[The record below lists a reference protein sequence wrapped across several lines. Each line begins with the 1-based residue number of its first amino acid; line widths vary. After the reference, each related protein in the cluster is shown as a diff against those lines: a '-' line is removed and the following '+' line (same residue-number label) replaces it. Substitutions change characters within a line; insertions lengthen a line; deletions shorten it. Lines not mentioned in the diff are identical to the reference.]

1 MEEAEII
8 LKNILGAGVRGLLDY
23 LSRPEKSNTTDH
35 KNVQRIPDLHQPYLA
50 LHQRTRHAKP
60 AAGFSGLPTLPGR
73 GLDVDHGRR
82 ALLLQG
88 DAPDDLVARRNVTPE
103 SMRRAVDKPGG
114 DGKEVGGGAVAPFMT
129 NLAGRTPREM
139 SKEIGVLRRL
149 RPNLKKAVS
158 HLVLSH
164 DPTQR
169 KLTEKEWEEAVRIA
183 LHTHGANQAGFAA
196 WRHTDT
202 DHDHVHI
209 FFCRVLPDGQV
220 VSDSHN
226 YIKNETAA
234 RQIERTLMLDA
245 PTPTQAD
252 DRPGDRQASH
262 NAKRRAARLGEAD
275 PAGIRP
281 QAVRQVL
288 VQAQDRD
295 HFIKLLADL
304 KIEAEFD
311 RRGATQEIY
320 GWRLRP
326 AGTETWLK
334 ASSLAKD
341 LSWPKISHRFM
352 QTAEQPSP
360 AMLAAPVE
368 LAPRTAGSYDRA
380 PAMVRRS
387 LQNNF
392 PQNGGRS
399 LGSSPDVFEPRKPLL
414 DLQKLQGVDVGPLS
428 KSLLVLGGALINFS
442 AEVVQKIVEFIRRL
456 LQRLGIGL
464 RPSPL
469 QTYEH
474 PAKVELI
481 YEPVMNSSDVVGAP
495 VSTNGRESIDDAAQK
510 VLDVVEAIGQK
521 NAELLPAGE
530 GRAEL
535 AEALRKEFST
545 AGAAGSSDPFADM
558 FADAPES
565 AQVGA
570 PVAAG
575 ASAFAGFKTALAAL
589 KAADAAVKKA
599 SSKDLPDL
607 PIYFDTRPE
616 RNAERDQAA
625 KNHRQIQL
633 QYDDWKSKNR
643 VAAGL
648 GLDPLGLK
656 KELADAFV
664 VLQHHRAQAAAAA
677 KKDDEYTALVRRA
690 PAATVFVPPQ
700 IMAERE
706 MAIAAA
712 RQAKMR
718 LDSKI
723 SLVIE
728 PLRINSMLAPK
739 LAQVASDLKSL
750 DRRFDR
756 FLTDP
761 AADINFAVEFE
772 DVLQQVRQL
781 KLVEDR
787 RNGAHQVNAD
797 TDDAAFD
804 GPRG

>member
-23 LSRPEKSNTTDH
+23 LSQPEKSTTTDH

-245 PTPTQAD
+245 PTSTPDD
-252 DRPGDRQASH
+252 DRPGDRQASYS
-262 NAKRRAARLGEAD
+262 AKRRATRLGEAD
-275 PAGIRP
+275 PTGIRP

-288 VQAQDRD
+288 AQAQDRD

-311 RRGATQEIY
+311 RRGAAQEIY

-326 AGTETWLK
+326 AGTATWLK

-392 PQNGGRS
+392 PQNGVRS

-414 DLQKLQGVDVGPLS
+414 DLQKLQGVDAGPLS
-428 KSLLVLGGALINFS
+428 KSLLILGGALINFS
-442 AEVVQKIVEFIRRL
+442 AEVILKIVEFVRRL
-456 LQRLGIGL
+456 LQKLGIGV
-464 RPSPL
+464 RPSAL

-474 PAKVELI
+474 PSKVPLV
-481 YEPVMNSSDVVGAP
+481 YEPVVTGTDAAALPNGGKDVDG
-495 VSTNGRESIDDAAQK
+495 AAQK
-510 VLDVVEAIGQK
+510 VLDVVESIGQK
-521 NAELLPAGE
+521 NTDLLPAGE

-535 AEALRKEFST
+535 AAALQKEFLT

-558 FADAPES
+558 FANAPEPVQVDAS
-565 AQVGA
+565 AA
-570 PVAAG
+570 PG
-575 ASAFAGFKTALAAL
+575 ASAFAEFKTALEAL
-589 KAADAAVKKA
+589 KTADAAVKKA
-599 SSKDLPDL
+599 GSNDSPDL
-607 PIYFDTRPE
+607 PIYFDARPE

-625 KNHRQIQL
+625 RNHRQIQL

-677 KKDDEYTALVRRA
+677 KKDDEYTALVRRT
-690 PAATVFVPPQ
+690 PTAAVPVPPQ
-700 IMAERE
+700 IMAERGT
-706 MAIAAA
+706 AIAAA
-712 RQAKMR
+712 RLAKMR
-718 LDSKI
+718 LDEKI
-723 SLVIE
+723 SSVIE

-761 AADINFAVEFE
+761 AADINFSVEFE

-781 KLVEDR
+781 KLAEDR

-797 TDDAAFD
+797 IDDAASFD

>member
-1 MEEAEII
+1 
-8 LKNILGAGVRGLLDY
+8 
-23 LSRPEKSNTTDH
+23 
-35 KNVQRIPDLHQPYLA
+35 
-50 LHQRTRHAKP
+50 
-60 AAGFSGLPTLPGR
+60 
-73 GLDVDHGRR
+73 
-82 ALLLQG
+82 
-88 DAPDDLVARRNVTPE
+88 
-103 SMRRAVDKPGG
+103 MRRAVDKRGG
-114 DGKEVGGGAVAPFMT
+114 DGEEVGGGAVAPFLT

-139 SKEIGVLRRL
+139 SREIGVLRRL

-164 DPTQR
+164 DPKQR

-183 LHTHGANQAGFAA
+183 LDTHGANQAGFAA

-202 DHDHVHI
+202 DHDHLHI

-226 YIKNETAA
+226 FIKNETAA

-245 PTPTQAD
+245 PTSTPDD
-252 DRPGDRQASH
+252 DRPGDRQASYS
-262 NAKRRAARLGEAD
+262 AKRRATRLGEAD
-275 PAGIRP
+275 PTGIRP

-288 VQAQDRD
+288 AQAQDRD
-295 HFIKLLADL
+295 HFIKLLAEL

-311 RRGATQEIY
+311 RRGVTQEIY

-326 AGTETWLK
+326 AGAEAWLK

-360 AMLAAPVE
+360 VMLAAPIE
-368 LAPRTAGSYDRA
+368 LAPRAAGSYDRA

-392 PQNGGRS
+392 PQNGVRSS
-399 LGSSPDVFEPRKPLL
+399 LGSSPEVFEPRKPLL
-414 DLQKLQGVDVGPLS
+414 DLQKLQGVDAGPLS
-428 KSLLVLGGALINFS
+428 KSLLILGGALINFS
-442 AEVVQKIVEFIRRL
+442 AEVILKIVEFVRRL
-456 LQRLGIGL
+456 LQKLGIGV
-464 RPSPL
+464 RPSAL

-474 PAKVELI
+474 PSKVPLV
-481 YEPVMNSSDVVGAP
+481 YEPVVTGTDAAALPNGGKDVDG
-495 VSTNGRESIDDAAQK
+495 AAQK

-521 NAELLPAGE
+521 NTELLPAGE

-535 AEALRKEFST
+535 AEALQREFST

-558 FADAPES
+558 FSNTPEPV
-565 AQVGA
+565 QVGA
-570 PVAAG
+570 SAAPG
-575 ASAFAGFKTALAAL
+575 VSAFAGFKAALAAL
-589 KAADAAVKKA
+589 KTADAAVKKA

-616 RNAERDQAA
+616 RNAERDRAA
-625 KNHRQIQL
+625 EKYRRIQL
-633 QYDDWKSKNR
+633 QFDDWKSKNR

-656 KELADAFV
+656 KELADSFV
-664 VLQHHRAQAAAAA
+664 VLEHHRAQAAAAA
-677 KKDDEYTALVRRA
+677 KKDDEYMALVRRT
-690 PAATVFVPPQ
+690 PTAAVPVPPQ
-700 IMAERE
+700 IMAECGA
-706 MAIAAA
+706 AIAAA
-712 RQAKMR
+712 RHAKMQ
-718 LDSKI
+718 LDAKI
-723 SLVIE
+723 SSVIE
-728 PLRINSMLAPK
+728 PLRANAMLTPK
-739 LAQVASDLKSL
+739 LAQVALDLKGL

-761 AADINFAVEFE
+761 AGDENFSVDLE
-772 DVLQQVRQL
+772 DVLQQVRRL
-781 KLVEDR
+781 KLAEDL

-797 TDDAAFD
+797 ADDAAVD
-804 GPRG
+804 RPRG